1 MIPTQ
6 CLLTKSF
13 VNGSIIILL
22 SVLCTL
28 QSFKIVL
35 FTWLKWSDVVLWIRD
50 LTSFP
55 KTSLHSGWN
64 QFPCKEIV
72 TKKYTYITVSY
83 RNLSRK
89 FLLLFEELFNYTDVS
104 IIIIDL
110 SYCIHLLEIM
120 SLFKGE
126 KEINLKYPVKDV
138 TESVTCI
145 SLM

>member
-1 MIPTQ
+1 M
-6 CLLTKSF
+6 
-13 VNGSIIILL
+13 
-22 SVLCTL
+22 
-28 QSFKIVL
+28 
-35 FTWLKWSDVVLWIRD
+35 
-50 LTSFP
+50 
-55 KTSLHSGWN
+55 
-64 QFPCKEIV
+64 